1 MSEPF
6 EQTPE
11 GSTLGELLARLVE
24 EGLSADESQRLCEVL
39 ERSAEAREYYTRY
52 LETHSALEE
61 QWGTPMPLVL
71 PDHADGRPASVAAA
85 TDADAAGKISRGWFS
100 PARWAAAAALMLLA
114 GMAVWLSARTQSAVT
129 VEVLGGD
136 AAPQFVGGQR
146 LSLRQLSL
154 ASGTLQFRLE
164 SGAVVEA
171 SGPAEIELRDAM
183 HLRVLRGNVTADVG
197 DKARGFVIET
207 VNARVLDLG
216 TRFGVSVGR
225 SGDTDVV
232 VFEGKVEVFDPS
244 RKSSGQS
251 ALASLTEGDAVRM
264 NAARIP
270 ERLSSVP
277 MRADSRAL
285 AAQSSPGIVTAVTDN
300 FGEKGFHRY
309 YGVAAGAMQDN
320 ARAYTTMTRAKWHA
334 VAGTTFPEELRGA
347 DVVATFHEN
356 RKDRDLHIRLEVSA
370 PCAVYVLFDARGQ
383 VPGWVQAGWRD
394 TGIRLR
400 SGPWNSVP
408 IVRDIAPDA
417 DGNLYVTCAVWRK
430 DISSAGVVELGPPY
444 AKRQPSNRAMYGIAV
459 QAKK

>member
-1 MSEPF
+1 MPDRETLESLF
-6 EQTPE
+6 SRACD
-11 GSTLGELLARLVE
+11 GSASADDWREMEAHLRADRAALDAWIRYADLHASLATGAAARRGKVVAFPPVRRWPTRIAALAAAVALLATLAWFFARPALRNERAITAVE
-24 EGLSADESQRLCEVL
+24 VEVL
-39 ERSAEAREYYTRY
+39 EAR
-52 LETHSALEE
+52 
-61 QWGTPMPLVL
+61 
-71 PDHADGRPASVAAA
+71 D
-85 TDADAAGKISRGWFS
+85 TDA
-100 PARWAAAAALMLLA
+100 AL
-114 GMAVWLSARTQSAVT
+114 VS
-129 VEVLGGD
+129 
-136 AAPQFVGGQR
+136 GQR
-146 LSLRQLSL
+146 AQLSTVQFSSGSLR
-154 ASGTLQFRLE
+154 FRLS

-207 VNARVLDLG
+207 VNARVVDLG

-277 MRADSRAL
+277 MRGDSHAL
-285 AAQSSPGIVTAVTDN
+285 AAQSSHGIVTAVTDN
-300 FGEKGFHRY
+300 FSEKGFNRY
-309 YGVAAGAMQDN
+309 YGVASGAMQDN

-334 VAGTTFPEELRGA
+334 VAGDTFPEELRGA
-347 DVVATFHEN
+347 DVVATFHED
-356 RKDRDLHIRLEVSA
+356 RKDRDLHIRLKVSA
-370 PCAVYVLFDARGQ
+370 ACAVYVLLDTRGQ
-383 VPGWVQAGWRD
+383 VPDWVQAGYRD

-400 SGPWNSVP
+400 SGPWNPVL

-430 DISSAGVVELGPPY
+430 DIPSAGVVELGPPY
-444 AKRQPSNRAMYGIAV
+444 AKGQPSNRAMYGIAV
-459 QAKK
+459 QALK